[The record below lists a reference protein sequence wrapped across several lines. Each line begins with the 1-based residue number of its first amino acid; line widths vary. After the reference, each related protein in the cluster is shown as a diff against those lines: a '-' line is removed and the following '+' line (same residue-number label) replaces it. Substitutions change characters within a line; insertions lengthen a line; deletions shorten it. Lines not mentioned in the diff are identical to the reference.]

1 MLYCIDAIWGLN
13 SSHQQGAEST
23 ESNAS
28 APAPIAVKV
37 PPPVAPKTSGPFAM
51 RSHIASTP
59 VEAAPVA
66 AAAPPKWQPPVRS
79 DSTDDKP
86 ASGTVAAL
94 KAGGPFGGNR
104 VAAPAPAPAPAPE
117 PERKPVF
124 GVQNPTCGVCGKAVY
139 AMEML
144 EADGKKYHKR
154 SVSIW
159 LY

>member
-1 MLYCIDAIWGLN
+1 MLTFFN
-13 SSHQQGAEST
+13 KGAESAET
-23 ESNAS
+23 NAS
-28 APAPIAVKV
+28 VPVPASVAVKV

-51 RSHIASTP
+51 RSHIAAAP

-86 ASGTVAAL
+86 TSGTVAAL

-104 VAAPAPAPAPAPE
+104 VAASAPAAAPAPE
-117 PERKPVF
+117 PERKPAF
-124 GVQNPTCGVCGKAVY
+124 GVQNPACGVCGKAVY
-139 AMEML
+139 VMEML

-154 SVSIW
+154 
-159 LY
+159 LAEFD